1 VKIVLKRLYYFL
13 LKKNTKTQNIENTV
27 SFGWLWCLT
36 PLSTI
41 FENTLLMKNA
51 INET

>member
-1 VKIVLKRLYYFL
+1 MIVFGHLKVRL